1 MGTNLQGSQIILN
14 RWVDIFSRRQL
25 YFHCICISFVFHSNV
40 HLYLLHVFQVSGA
53 VEPKSW
59 SQPVGKQL
67 YLHCN
72 CISFKHAS
80 AFVVK
85 YKSVFVFQVSR
96 WSSAQ
101 ELESVASRRGTADPT
116 TSGQACQSSTTVTF
130 HPHWGFLNHLEGT
143 FEQNCKW
150 WQHRVKL
157 VKEAMLWL
165 FILSHI
171 QPLWGHS
178 GENLQTTVL
187 GRACQTKLFYSKIWN
202 KPSLQMTKSLS
213 FRVW

>member
-1 MGTNLQGSQIILN
+1 MGINLQESQIKLN
-14 RWVDIFSRRQL
+14 RWVEIFSRRQL
-25 YFHCICISFVFHSNV
+25 YLHCICISFVFHSNV

-72 CISFKHAS
+72 CIAFKHS
-80 AFVVK
+80 SVFVVK

-130 HPHWGFLNHLEGT
+130 HPQSPWGHIWAKF
-143 FEQNCKW
+143 CKW
-150 WQHRVKL
+150 WHHWVKL

-171 QPLWGHS
+171 QPL
-178 GENLQTTVL
+178 NL
-187 GRACQTKLFYSKIWN
+187 RAQWRKFANNSFG
-202 KPSLQMTKSLS
+202 SSLS
-213 FRVW
+213 N